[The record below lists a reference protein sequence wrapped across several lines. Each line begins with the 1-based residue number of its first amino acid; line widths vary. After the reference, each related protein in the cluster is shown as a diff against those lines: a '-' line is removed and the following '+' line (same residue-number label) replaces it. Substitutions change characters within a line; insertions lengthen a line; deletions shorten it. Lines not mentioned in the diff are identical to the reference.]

1 MYSLEFNI
9 ITLFS
14 VVTPYYIGVRVTRG
28 SNKVQISRVRDKV
41 RHKVRDKIECEI
53 SYNGTWKWTQ
63 ITLENQGKLRE
74 FESWDLVATL
84 II

>member
-9 ITLFS
+9 KTLFS
-14 VVTPYYIGVRVTRG
+14 IGTPYYIGVRVTGG
-28 SNKVQISRVRDKV
+28 SNKVQISRVRD
-41 RHKVRDKIECEI
+41 KVRDKIECEI
-53 SYNGTWKWTQ
+53 SYNGTWKLTQ

-84 II
+84 YK